1 MKKQKKTRARRKIAA
16 GADLFSNEFPIPD
29 ADFFTA
35 EDSIRLHPV
44 SFQQAFYYNCRVS
57 AFRNKR

>member
-1 MKKQKKTRARRKIAA
+1 MNEKTKNRARRKIAA